1 MLTALPAVTHS
12 EAYVSTEST
21 DTRYQN
27 VPVPLTPLIG
37 REREREAVR
46 ELLLRPEVRVV
57 TLTGIGGIGKTHLA
71 LSVGNEVQEAF
82 AQGVCF
88 VSLAKISD
96 SERVIPAITH
106 ALGLCQSG
114 KIATQLNTSKPS
126 CATSTSYSYSIAS
139 SRFF

>member
-1 MLTALPAVTHS
+1 MCPL
-12 EAYVSTEST
+12 EST

-88 VSLAKISD
+88 VSLAKI
-96 SERVIPAITH
+96 
-106 ALGLCQSG
+106 
-114 KIATQLNTSKPS
+114 
-126 CATSTSYSYSIAS
+126 Y
-139 SRFF
+139 